1 MNEWEKQWAWD
12 ENAPMHNNMQW
23 IQETM
28 AFPFYWYYTQ
38 HDGEVWYVKQIKK
51 NCGVVQD
58 WNYYGPKREKSA
70 VARLAKRSVQKFTD
84 KDVADYNTMKSWM
97 TLGNSNEEP
106 MESEVHLVRPNGG
119 GYMMKF
125 HPVTK
130 KWIQNILVDENGEVF
145 YRARMLVKQRSN
157 EQDVWYEEHEYQNSL
172 GDHFIKNWND
182 NKKKYEWQR
191 L

>member
-1 MNEWEKQWAWD
+1 
-12 ENAPMHNNMQW
+12 
-23 IQETM
+23 
-28 AFPFYWYYTQ
+28 
-38 HDGEVWYVKQIKK
+38 
-51 NCGVVQD
+51 
-58 WNYYGPKREKSA
+58 
-70 VARLAKRSVQKFTD
+70 
-84 KDVADYNTMKSWM
+84 
-97 TLGNSNEEP
+97 

-157 EQDVWYEEHEYQNSL
+157 EQDTWYEEHEYQNSL